1 LPGIKIPDN
10 SNNTREIKT
19 DLANLVK
26 IKSQNGK
33 PLQEITETAIKKPI
47 AEIKLPD
54 IPKPE
59 IPAREAEINTRQF
72 ILPRE
77 LFANIAGS
85 LGHQPDFLNT
95 SLLAFLRFFSLPAE
109 QLGNLRRE
117 LLGHNKPSGD
127 PKKDRAMLEGKAMA
141 AVSAMDKGISLSPEA
156 LEYYAAFLNSQGSF
170 KGDDNTQEDSKE
182 ESPKAEELKSI
193 ANEEG
198 QKDDFLDL
206 INRLPGMNDQYWYVL
221 PLNLSVKNTKLEIIL
236 RLLIKTGNEREILI
250 ADINTEKKQWRFF
263 LKKGEDIVHIR
274 INPPLHEKSLK
285 KLEKKAEK
293 IFNLRTQIENSEDI
307 QSWMDEIFNEPLPLV
322 NKEV

>member
-1 LPGIKIPDN
+1 MPGIKIPDN
-10 SNNTREIKT
+10 LNNTREVKA

-26 IKSQNGK
+26 IKSHNGK
-33 PLQEITETAIKKPI
+33 PPQEIPETAIKKPV

-59 IPAREAEINTRQF
+59 IPAREAELNTRQF
-72 ILPRE
+72 IQPRE

-95 SLLAFLRFFSLPAE
+95 SLLAFLRFFSMPAE

-117 LLGHNKPSGD
+117 LLGHQKSSGD

-141 AVSAMDKGISLSPEA
+141 AVSALDKGVSLSPEA
-156 LEYYAAFLNSQGSF
+156 LEYYAAFFNSQNSF
-170 KGDDNTQEDSKE
+170 KGDDNTQEDNRE
-182 ESPKAEELKSI
+182 DSPKAEELK
-193 ANEEG
+193 ALADEEG

-206 INRLPGMNDQYWYVL
+206 LNSLQGTNDQYWYVL
-221 PLNLSVKNTKLEIIL
+221 PLKIKVKNTELEIIL
-236 RLLIKTGNEREILI
+236 RLLIKNSTENDCLI
-250 ADINTEKKQWRFF
+250 ADINTKKKQWRFV
-263 LKKGEDIVHIR
+263 LKKNEDIVHIR
-274 INPPLHEKSLK
+274 TNPPLLVKSIK
-285 KLEKKAEK
+285 KLEKKAEN